1 MKRLVLF
8 LVLFASML
16 SIKAEEMYVEISP
29 NGSTLTFYYD
39 DLKSSREGTVFG
51 INEWRDLRIQN
62 FEGGNSSL
70 ADGITSAVFD
80 VSFKDARPTNT
91 SYWFYDLNDLRSIRN
106 LGYLNTSE
114 VTDMSY
120 MFRDCSSLMSL
131 NLDNFDTG
139 KVRNMRYMFSGCASL
154 ESLDVSGFDTHNV
167 TDMNAMFAGCSSIM
181 GGIYVSGFDTSNVT
195 DMAYMFQGCSYVMEI
210 GVSGLDTHNVTNM
223 AGMFCDCTYL
233 ESLDVSNFDTRNV
246 KSMELMF
253 ALNYCL
259 KTLDVSNFDTRN
271 VTDMGSMFAYTG
283 LKSLDLSNFDTSNVT
298 LMGNMFECCY
308 GLESLDISNFNLSK
322 VRSLSH
328 MCTDVASAE
337 HPCLLKVPENFDFRE
352 EIDFSGD
359 YFMWQ
364 GGYFCLPVP
373 DSQDP
378 EIYVVISTDGS
389 TITFYYDDLK
399 SSREGTVYGIDE
411 WCDLRLNFSMKE
423 DITSAV
429 FDASFKDAR
438 PTNTSCWFS
447 HIRNLTT
454 IKNLEYLN
462 TSEVTD
468 MSYMFEECTG
478 LTSFD
483 LDNFDTHNVKNMT
496 GMFSACANIRYL
508 DVSGFDTHNVTNM
521 SSMFK
526 ECYGLLSLD
535 LDNFDTGKVTNMSN
549 MFLLCYSLRS
559 IDLNSFNTSSV
570 TDMSCMFGHCEKLE
584 SLDLSHFDTG
594 KVTDMSYMFNYCS
607 SLINLDLSH
616 FDTGKVT
623 DMSYM
628 FHECSSLTN
637 LDLDSFDTGNVTS
650 MLRMFCDCSS
660 LISLDLS
667 HFDTGKVTDMGEMF
681 YMCRSLTSLDIYNFN
696 ISNVQEISG
705 MCSAVAFE
713 DNPCL
718 LYVPDGFDFREEIDF
733 SGDYFE
739 WQGGYFRLP
748 ETDKLKVEPITVYK
762 GNPSTM
768 AIELKNPSSEKYIGY
783 QFKIVLPEGVS
794 ICKKDN
800 GQYSY
805 TQGNRYGNTQMMMN
819 IREQNDGSYMV
830 LCFSLSNTPISGH
843 EGAILS
849 LDITSD
855 GSLDDGSYEG
865 AIRGIKFSTTEDADA
880 LLPDATF
887 KVNVSKYELGDVNND
902 GSVSITDI
910 TMAVNYILGKASD
923 KFHASHGDMNH
934 DGEINISDL
943 SEMVE
948 IILNSGNNAPVNIGV
963 TGGLRMESAGSECSL
978 YLPDAGLYKGCQF
991 LVRVPSGCRLSDV
1004 SVGAGRESGHRV
1016 MYRQTGTGLY
1026 KVLVFSADGN
1036 EFEDVPSALLRLT
1049 VDGQNGGAVELSDIR
1064 FTDTDFTEHGFAA
1077 VSSEVTGIGAV
1088 AKGASESTW
1097 YSLDGQKT
1105 AQPTKG
1111 VFVRDGRKVVV
1122 K

>member
-8 LVLFASML
+8 LVLLASML
-16 SIKAEEMYVEISP
+16 SIKAEEMYAEISP

-51 INEWRDLRIQN
+51 INEWRDLQIQN
-62 FEGGNSSL
+62 SENS
-70 ADGITSAVFD
+70 ITS
-80 VSFKDARPTNT
+80 
-91 SYWFYDLNDLRSIRN
+91 W
-106 LGYLNTSE
+106 
-114 VTDMSY
+114 
-120 MFRDCSSLMSL
+120 
-131 NLDNFDTG
+131 
-139 KVRNMRYMFSGCASL
+139 
-154 ESLDVSGFDTHNV
+154 
-167 TDMNAMFAGCSSIM
+167 
-181 GGIYVSGFDTSNVT
+181 
-195 DMAYMFQGCSYVMEI
+195 
-210 GVSGLDTHNVTNM
+210 
-223 AGMFCDCTYL
+223 
-233 ESLDVSNFDTRNV
+233 
-246 KSMELMF
+246 
-253 ALNYCL
+253 
-259 KTLDVSNFDTRN
+259 
-271 VTDMGSMFAYTG
+271 
-283 LKSLDLSNFDTSNVT
+283 
-298 LMGNMFECCY
+298 
-308 GLESLDISNFNLSK
+308 
-322 VRSLSH
+322 
-328 MCTDVASAE
+328 
-337 HPCLLKVPENFDFRE
+337 
-352 EIDFSGD
+352 GD
-359 YFMWQ
+359 
-364 GGYFCLPVP
+364 G
-373 DSQDP
+373 
-378 EIYVVISTDGS
+378 
-389 TITFYYDDLK
+389 
-399 SSREGTVYGIDE
+399 
-411 WCDLRLNFSMKE
+411 
-423 DITSAV
+423 ITSAV

-438 PTNTSCWFS
+438 PTNTSYWFYFMTD
-447 HIRNLTT
+447 LTT
-454 IKNLEYLN
+454 IENLEYLN

-468 MSYMFEECTG
+468 MSYMFEECTS
-478 LTSFD
+478 LTSLN
-483 LDNFDTHNVKNMT
+483 LDNFNTDKVTDMSS
-496 GMFSACANIRYL
+496 MFSACANIRYL
-508 DVSGFDTHNVTNM
+508 DVSGFDTHNVTDMNH
-521 SSMFK
+521 MFS

-535 LDNFDTGKVTNMSN
+535 LGNFDTGKVTNMSN

-559 IDLNSFNTSSV
+559 IDLNSFNTSNV
-570 TDMSCMFGHCEKLE
+570 TDMQGMFFNCEM
-584 SLDLSHFDTG
+584 LSNLNVSNFDTR
-594 KVTDMSYMFNYCS
+594 KVTDMSGMFYES
-607 SLINLDLSH
+607 RTIKKLDLS
-616 FDTGKVT
+616 
-623 DMSYM
+623 
-628 FHECSSLTN
+628 
-637 LDLDSFDTGNVTS
+637 SFDTSN
-650 MLRMFCDCSS
+650 
-660 LISLDLS
+660 
-667 HFDTGKVTDMGEMF
+667 VTDMGGMF
-681 YMCRSLTSLDIYNFN
+681 YGCTSLDSLD
-696 ISNVQEISG
+696 ISRFDVSKVEI
-705 MCSAVAFE
+705 FE
-713 DNPCL
+713 DMC
-718 LYVPDGFDFREEIDF
+718 LYVGSERDPCILTISEGFNFREEIDF
-733 SGDYFE
+733 SGDYFM

-748 ETDKLKVEPITVYK
+748 SDELSVEPVTVLK
-762 GNPSTM
+762 GSPSTM

-843 EGAILS
+843 EGALLS

-934 DGEINISDL
+934 DGEINIADL

-963 TGGLRMESAGSECSL
+963 TSGLRMESAGSECSL

-1016 MYRQTGTGLY
+1016 MFRQTGTGLY
-1026 KVLVFSADGN
+1026 KVLVFSADGD

-1088 AKGASESTW
+1088 AKGVSESTW

-1111 VFVRDGRKVVV
+1111 VFVRDGRKIVV

>member
-1 MKRLVLF
+1 MKRLVVF
-8 LVLFASML
+8 LVLLASML
-16 SIKAEEMYVEISP
+16 SIKAAEMYVVKSTD
-29 NGSTLTFYYD
+29 GSTITFYYD

-91 SYWFYDLNDLRSIRN
+91 SYWFYFM
-106 LGYLNTSE
+106 
-114 VTDMSY
+114 TD
-120 MFRDCSSLMSL
+120 
-131 NLDNFDTG
+131 
-139 KVRNMRYMFSGCASL
+139 
-154 ESLDVSGFDTHNV
+154 
-167 TDMNAMFAGCSSIM
+167 
-181 GGIYVSGFDTSNVT
+181 
-195 DMAYMFQGCSYVMEI
+195 
-210 GVSGLDTHNVTNM
+210 
-223 AGMFCDCTYL
+223 
-233 ESLDVSNFDTRNV
+233 
-246 KSMELMF
+246 
-253 ALNYCL
+253 
-259 KTLDVSNFDTRN
+259 
-271 VTDMGSMFAYTG
+271 
-283 LKSLDLSNFDTSNVT
+283 
-298 LMGNMFECCY
+298 
-308 GLESLDISNFNLSK
+308 
-322 VRSLSH
+322 
-328 MCTDVASAE
+328 
-337 HPCLLKVPENFDFRE
+337 
-352 EIDFSGD
+352 
-359 YFMWQ
+359 
-364 GGYFCLPVP
+364 
-373 DSQDP
+373 
-378 EIYVVISTDGS
+378 
-389 TITFYYDDLK
+389 
-399 SSREGTVYGIDE
+399 
-411 WCDLRLNFSMKE
+411 
-423 DITSAV
+423 
-429 FDASFKDAR
+429 
-438 PTNTSCWFS
+438 
-447 HIRNLTT
+447 LTT
-454 IKNLEYLN
+454 IENLEYLN

-468 MSYMFEECTG
+468 MSYMFEECTS
-478 LTSFD
+478 LTSLN
-483 LDNFDTHNVKNMT
+483 LDNFNTDKVTDMSS
-496 GMFSACANIRYL
+496 MFSACANIRYL
-508 DVSGFDTHNVTNM
+508 DVSGFDTHNVTDMNH
-521 SSMFK
+521 MFS

-535 LDNFDTGKVTNMSN
+535 LGN
-549 MFLLCYSLRS
+549 
-559 IDLNSFNTSSV
+559 
-570 TDMSCMFGHCEKLE
+570 
-584 SLDLSHFDTG
+584 
-594 KVTDMSYMFNYCS
+594 
-607 SLINLDLSH
+607 
-616 FDTGKVT
+616 
-623 DMSYM
+623 
-628 FHECSSLTN
+628 
-637 LDLDSFDTGNVTS
+637 FDTGNVTDMSS
-650 MLRMFCDCSS
+650 MFWGCSS
-660 LISLDLS
+660 LQHIDLSNFDTSNVMNMEGMFSNCEWLYSLNVSNFDTRKVTDMSGMFYECRAIESLDLS
-667 HFDTGKVTDMGEMF
+667 SFDTRNVTDMGGMF
-681 YMCRSLTSLDIYNFN
+681 YGCTSLDSLD
-696 ISNVQEISG
+696 ISRFDVSKVEI
-705 MCSAVAFE
+705 FE
-713 DNPCL
+713 DMC
-718 LYVPDGFDFREEIDF
+718 LYVGSERDPCILTISEGFNFREEIDF
-733 SGDYFE
+733 SGDYFM

-748 ETDKLKVEPITVYK
+748 SDELSVEPVTVLK
-762 GNPSTM
+762 GSPSTM
-768 AIELKNPSSEKYIGY
+768 AIELKNPSSKKYIGY

-948 IILNSGNNAPVNIGV
+948 IILNSGNNAPKNIGV

-1064 FTDTDFTEHGFAA
+1064 FTDSDFTEHGFAA

>member
-8 LVLFASML
+8 LALLASML
-16 SIKAEEMYVEISP
+16 SIKAAEM
-29 NGSTLTFYYD
+29 
-39 DLKSSREGTVFG
+39 
-51 INEWRDLRIQN
+51 
-62 FEGGNSSL
+62 
-70 ADGITSAVFD
+70 
-80 VSFKDARPTNT
+80 
-91 SYWFYDLNDLRSIRN
+91 
-106 LGYLNTSE
+106 
-114 VTDMSY
+114 
-120 MFRDCSSLMSL
+120 
-131 NLDNFDTG
+131 
-139 KVRNMRYMFSGCASL
+139 
-154 ESLDVSGFDTHNV
+154 
-167 TDMNAMFAGCSSIM
+167 
-181 GGIYVSGFDTSNVT
+181 
-195 DMAYMFQGCSYVMEI
+195 
-210 GVSGLDTHNVTNM
+210 
-223 AGMFCDCTYL
+223 
-233 ESLDVSNFDTRNV
+233 
-246 KSMELMF
+246 
-253 ALNYCL
+253 
-259 KTLDVSNFDTRN
+259 
-271 VTDMGSMFAYTG
+271 
-283 LKSLDLSNFDTSNVT
+283 
-298 LMGNMFECCY
+298 
-308 GLESLDISNFNLSK
+308 
-322 VRSLSH
+322 
-328 MCTDVASAE
+328 
-337 HPCLLKVPENFDFRE
+337 
-352 EIDFSGD
+352 
-359 YFMWQ
+359 
-364 GGYFCLPVP
+364 
-373 DSQDP
+373 
-378 EIYVVISTDGS
+378 YVVISTDGS

-399 SSREGTVYGIDE
+399 SSREGEVFGVDE
-411 WCDLRLNFSMKE
+411 WSNLRFNSSKKK

-429 FDASFKDAR
+429 FDASFKNAR
-438 PTNTSCWFS
+438 PTDTSYWFCD
-447 HIRNLTT
+447 LW
-454 IKNLEYLN
+454 NLESIENFQYLN
-462 TSEVTD
+462 TSEVKY
-468 MSYMFEECTG
+468 MQYMFYGCG
-478 LTSFD
+478 RFQNLS
-483 LDNFDTHNVKNMT
+483 LSHFDTSNVTNMNN
-496 GMFSACANIRYL
+496 MFGDCQIIEIL
-508 DVSGFDTHNVTNM
+508 DVSSFDTHNVTDMSFMFCNCQYLYDINLKSFDTSKVKDMSLMFSGCYSLTSLDLSSFNTGNVTNM
-521 SSMFK
+521 MQMFDY
-526 ECYGLLSLD
+526 CIDLLSLD
-535 LDNFDTGKVTNMSN
+535 LSN
-549 MFLLCYSLRS
+549 
-559 IDLNSFNTSSV
+559 
-570 TDMSCMFGHCEKLE
+570 
-584 SLDLSHFDTG
+584 
-594 KVTDMSYMFNYCS
+594 
-607 SLINLDLSH
+607 
-616 FDTGKVT
+616 
-623 DMSYM
+623 
-628 FHECSSLTN
+628 
-637 LDLDSFDTGNVTS
+637 FDTGNVKS
-650 MLRMFCDCSS
+650 MSWMFSGCSRLNS
-660 LISLDLS
+660 VDVSSFNIRNVKSMHAMFNECSRLKNLDLS
-667 HFDTGKVTDMGEMF
+667 SFDTSNVTDMGSMF
-681 YMCRSLTSLDIYNFN
+681 SQCSRLTSLDISNFN
-696 ISNVQEISG
+696 ISNVQDISN
-705 MCSAVAFE
+705 MCSGVASAQ
-713 DNPCL
+713 NPCL
-718 LYVPDGFDFREEIDF
+718 LKVPEDFDYREEIDF
-733 SGDYFE
+733 SGDYFK

-748 ETDKLKVEPITVYK
+748 ETDKLKVEPVSVLK

-768 AIELKNPSSEKYIGY
+768 AIELKNPSSKKYIGY

-855 GSLDDGSYEG
+855 GSLDDGIYEG

-963 TGGLRMESAGSECSL
+963 TGGLRMESVGSECSL

-1016 MYRQTGTGLY
+1016 MFRQTGTGLY
-1026 KVLVFSADGN
+1026 KVLVFSADGD

-1111 VFVRDGRKVVV
+1111 VFVRDGRKIVV

>member
-1 MKRLVLF
+1 MKRLVVF
-8 LVLFASML
+8 LVLLASML
-16 SIKAEEMYVEISP
+16 SIKAEEMYVVKSSD
-29 NGSTLTFYYD
+29 GSTLTFYYD
-39 DLKSSREGTVFG
+39 DLKSSREGTVYEIDGDVWKNKLLDCCGEGWVKNITTAVFDDSFEDARPTSTSCWFFRLSNLES
-51 INEWRDLRIQN
+51 INYMDYFLNTSEVTDMSQMFCGCYDLNHLNVSNFDTGKVTDMEGMFSECMFLLDLDVSNFDTSNVTDMQGMFSNCEMLSNLNVSNFDTRKVTDMSGMFYESRTIKKLDLSSFDTSNVTDMGGMFYGCTSLDSLDISRFDVSKVEIFEDMCLYVGKEKDPCILTISEGFDFRKDIDLSRDYFIWWSGYFRLLVSGSHGPEMYVAKSTDGSTLRFYYDDLKSWRKGTVYGVDEWRNLQIQN
-62 FEGGNSSL
+62 SENSNTSWG
-70 ADGITSAVFD
+70 DGITSVVFD
-80 VSFKDARPTNT
+80 ASFKNARPTNT
-91 SYWFYDLNDLRSIRN
+91 SYWFYFMTDLTTIEN
-106 LGYLNTSE
+106 LEYLNTSE

-120 MFRDCSSLMSL
+120 MFEECSSLSY
-131 NLDNFDTG
+131 LDLDTFDTG
-139 KVRNMRYMFSGCASL
+139 KVTDMRYMFAGCTGL
-154 ESLDVSGFDTHNV
+154 ESLGTGGFDTHNV
-167 TDMNAMFAGCSSIM
+167 TDMNSMFACCRSIM
-181 GGIYVSGFDTSNVT
+181 GSMGVSGFDTSNVT
-195 DMAYMFQGCSYVMEI
+195 DMGYMFLECSYVIEI
-210 GVSGLDTHNVTNM
+210 DVSGFDTHNVTNM

-246 KSMELMF
+246 KSMEMMF
-253 ALNYCL
+253 ALSCSL
-259 KTLDVSNFDTRN
+259 KDLDVSNFDTRN
-271 VTDMGSMFAYTG
+271 VTNMNGMFAYTI

-298 LMGNMFECCY
+298 RAQSMFENCCE
-308 GLESLDISNFNLSK
+308 LEVLDISNFNLSK
-322 VRSLSH
+322 ASSLSH
-328 MCTDVASAE
+328 MCTYVASAE

-364 GGYFCLPVP
+364 GGYF
-373 DSQDP
+373 
-378 EIYVVISTDGS
+378 
-389 TITFYYDDLK
+389 
-399 SSREGTVYGIDE
+399 
-411 WCDLRLNFSMKE
+411 
-423 DITSAV
+423 
-429 FDASFKDAR
+429 
-438 PTNTSCWFS
+438 
-447 HIRNLTT
+447 
-454 IKNLEYLN
+454 
-462 TSEVTD
+462 
-468 MSYMFEECTG
+468 
-478 LTSFD
+478 
-483 LDNFDTHNVKNMT
+483 
-496 GMFSACANIRYL
+496 
-508 DVSGFDTHNVTNM
+508 
-521 SSMFK
+521 
-526 ECYGLLSLD
+526 
-535 LDNFDTGKVTNMSN
+535 
-549 MFLLCYSLRS
+549 
-559 IDLNSFNTSSV
+559 
-570 TDMSCMFGHCEKLE
+570 
-584 SLDLSHFDTG
+584 
-594 KVTDMSYMFNYCS
+594 
-607 SLINLDLSH
+607 
-616 FDTGKVT
+616 
-623 DMSYM
+623 
-628 FHECSSLTN
+628 
-637 LDLDSFDTGNVTS
+637 
-650 MLRMFCDCSS
+650 
-660 LISLDLS
+660 
-667 HFDTGKVTDMGEMF
+667 
-681 YMCRSLTSLDIYNFN
+681 
-696 ISNVQEISG
+696 
-705 MCSAVAFE
+705 
-713 DNPCL
+713 
-718 LYVPDGFDFREEIDF
+718 
-733 SGDYFE
+733 
-739 WQGGYFRLP
+739 RLP
-748 ETDKLKVEPITVYK
+748 SDELSVEPVSVLK
-762 GNPSTM
+762 GSPSTM
-768 AIELKNPSSEKYIGY
+768 AIELKNPSSKKYIGY

-902 GSVSITDI
+902 GSVSISDI

-1026 KVLVFSADGN
+1026 KVLVFSADGD

-1088 AKGASESTW
+1088 AKGVSESTW